1 MIQIVHENV
10 IMREN
15 FLAINLIIRAQS
27 DVHSSLAIVSWNYM
41 HGLGKAF
48 FSQSIA
54 HPLKHV
60 IIKFSY

>member
-27 DVHSSLAIVSWNYM
+27 DVHGSLTIVSSNYI
-41 HGLGKAF
+41 HGLGKHF
-48 FSQSIA
+48 FTIDST
-54 HPLKHV
+54 PTRHV
-60 IIKFSY
+60 IIKFNY